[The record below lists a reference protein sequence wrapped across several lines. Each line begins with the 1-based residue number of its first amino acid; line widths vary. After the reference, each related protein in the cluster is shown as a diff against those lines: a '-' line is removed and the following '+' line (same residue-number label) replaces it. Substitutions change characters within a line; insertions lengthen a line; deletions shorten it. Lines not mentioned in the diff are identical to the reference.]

1 MNRARVGCEVGART
15 GGDGMPLRKE
25 EGSTRSRLLHLLRT
39 RSSCSVSELSGALSL
54 TEMAVRRHLH
64 AMEKNGQVAV
74 TVVRQGMGRPLYRYS
89 LTAHADEWFPK
100 NYAQLTLDLLAEL
113 EEEDEGAEVIDRMF
127 QGRRDKLAERYEERM
142 RHKPLEER
150 VRELALI
157 QNGGGYMASWE
168 RTEEED
174 AYALHE
180 YNCPIAHVAGQ
191 FRQACHCEQQLFV
204 RLLDADVERTE
215 CLADGGTRCTYA
227 IRPKTD

>member
-1 MNRARVGCEVGART
+1 
-15 GGDGMPLRKE
+15 MPLRKD

-39 RSSCSVSELSGALSL
+39 RSSCTVSELSGELSL

-64 AMEKNGQVAV
+64 AMEKNGEVSV
-74 TVVRQGMGRPLYRYS
+74 TAVRQSMGRPLYRYS
-89 LTAHADEWFPK
+89 LTAQADEWFPK
-100 NYAQLTLDLLAEL
+100 NYAQLTLDLLSEL
-113 EEEDEGAEVIDRMF
+113 EEETEGTAVIDRMF
-127 QGRRDKLAERYEERM
+127 EGRRDKLAERYEDRM

-168 RTEEED
+168 RTDDDE

-215 CLADGGTRCTYA
+215 CLADGGSRCTYA
-227 IRPKTD
+227 IKPKTN